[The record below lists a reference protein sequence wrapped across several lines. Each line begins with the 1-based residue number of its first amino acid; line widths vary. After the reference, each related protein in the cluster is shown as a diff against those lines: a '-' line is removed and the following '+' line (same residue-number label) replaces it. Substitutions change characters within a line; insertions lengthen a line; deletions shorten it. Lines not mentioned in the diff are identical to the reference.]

1 MEKVLF
7 SIRGVGEIWSF
18 RTSAASVNLVCCRG
32 TEGGSSSV
40 ERERR
45 VEERRRER
53 RGDLRGIVVRKSF
66 AEV

>member
-1 MEKVLF
+1 
-7 SIRGVGEIWSF
+7 
-18 RTSAASVNLVCCRG
+18 
-32 TEGGSSSV
+32 V

-45 VEERRRER
+45 VEERRRERRCER